1 MAAGTLLPHRD
12 CNPFPSPRA
21 PSPVIGNTLLT
32 GGIVGFSIAAPVGP
46 IGALTIRRTLADGM
60 AAGLLTGLGAATA
73 DAIYGAVAAFG
84 LTLITSFLVAQQG
97 WLGLLGGLFLCY
109 LGITTFRARP
119 APPAQV
125 PPARSLAGA
134 YGSTFLLTLTNPATI
149 LSFIGIYAGVG
160 LGLSEGDYVEAGA
173 FVAGVFAG
181 SALWWLL
188 LCGAVSRLRGRFDA
202 RWQRRVNRGSALL
215 LAAFALWPLLQ
226 R

>member
-1 MAAGTLLPHRD
+1 M
-12 CNPFPSPRA
+12 
-21 PSPVIGNTLLT
+21 IGNTLLT

-188 LCGAVSRLRGRFDA
+188 LAAAVGRLRTRFDA
-202 RWQRRVNRGSALL
+202 RWQHRVNLASAALL
-215 LAAFALWPLLQ
+215 AGFALWQLTHLLPA
-226 R
+226 